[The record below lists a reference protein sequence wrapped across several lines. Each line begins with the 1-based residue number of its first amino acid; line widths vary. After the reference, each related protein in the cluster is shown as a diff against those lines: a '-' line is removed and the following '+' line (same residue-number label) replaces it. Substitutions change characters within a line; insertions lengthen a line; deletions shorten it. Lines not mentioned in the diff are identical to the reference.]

1 MKHVILGVRCC
12 LCKRNGE
19 SVDHLLRRCD
29 VAYAPWSAIFT
40 RFSMYWVMPRRVIDL
55 FACWWTFGR
64 PRSVVSWRMVPTCLF
79 LCVWKERNNRYF
91 EDLER
96 SLEDILSSF
105 FHTLYLWTVAFV
117 SPLSLSFGDFLVCFL
132 LSS

>member
-1 MKHVILGVRCC
+1 MHFGLSWI
-12 LCKRNGE
+12 
-19 SVDHLLRRCD
+19 
-29 VAYAPWSAIFT
+29 
-40 RFSMYWVMPRRVIDL
+40 MPRRAIDL
-55 FACWWTFGR
+55 FACWWTSKR
-64 PRSVVSWRMVPTCLF
+64 PRSAAIWKMVSTCL
-79 LCVWKERNNRYF
+79 LWCVWKERNNRYF

-117 SPLSLSFGDFLVCFL
+117 FPLSLSFGDFLVCFL